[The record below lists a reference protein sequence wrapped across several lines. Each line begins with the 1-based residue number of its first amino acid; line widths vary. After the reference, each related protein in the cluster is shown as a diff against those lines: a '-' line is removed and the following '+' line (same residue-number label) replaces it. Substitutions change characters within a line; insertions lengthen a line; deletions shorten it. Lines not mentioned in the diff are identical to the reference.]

1 MVSYRLLAHG
11 EWRKT
16 MAYQAIY
23 RKWRPL
29 VFEDIVGQNHIT
41 QTLKN
46 QILSGK
52 VAHAYLFCGTRGTGK
67 TTAAKI
73 FARAVNCLNNTS
85 GSPCNECDICTGI
98 LNGDILDV
106 TEIDA
111 ASNNGVENIR
121 EIREDVRYVTTSAK
135 YRVFIID
142 EVHMLSQGAFNALLK
157 TLEEPPEHVIFIMAT
172 TEVHKV
178 PQTIL
183 SRCQRFD
190 FKRIKPSDIILRIK
204 EIAYK
209 DGIQLSDDGYETLAR
224 LADGSMRDGLSILER
239 LVSACGNHITAQN
252 IIDTLGLA
260 ESELSFRMADAI
272 AQQNPSSALEIID
285 QLLAD
290 GKDLNTF
297 IDTVI
302 QHFRNLLVCK
312 ISSAPEELIE
322 YSAEELLRLKSQAE
336 KLSFEKISHAASAL
350 SEAKAEAKWVKAP
363 RVIYELTLVKLCRLE
378 LDDSKEALLDR
389 LSSMEEKIKNGIT
402 IKTESSQEPPPEKK
416 AVVKKEKKPSARLYH
431 PFPPGTLHSE
441 NPIVIAAKKWDRIV
455 QMICKSKP
463 YLIAPL
469 NNHPITIDAEG
480 IIILYQQTEKT
491 SKSIAQTYI
500 HSIEEGFEKASG
512 TNCRIK
518 TAFADE
524 LEDYMVDFWNL
535 PSPEGTPASEENTE
549 APLPLTQTS
558 AGKDPL
564 DDLTENFPEIVEL
577 TDDSEFVGYNTLE
590 EDFSQSSF
598 DEEER
603 EEEFLEENELS

>member
-1 MVSYRLLAHG
+1 
-11 EWRKT
+11 

-73 FARAVNCLNNTS
+73 FARAVNCLDNTT
-85 GSPCNECDICTGI
+85 GSPCNVCDICKGI

-121 EIREDVRYVTTSAK
+121 EIREDVRYVATSAK

-190 FKRIKPSDIILRIK
+190 FKRIKPSDIILRMK

-209 DGIQLSDDGYETLAR
+209 DGIQLSDDGYEMLAR

-239 LVSACGNHITAQN
+239 LVSACGNNITAQN
-252 IIDTLGLA
+252 ITDTLGLA
-260 ESELSFRMADAI
+260 ESELSFRMADAVVE
-272 AQQNPSSALEIID
+272 QNPSSALEIINR
-285 QLLAD
+285 LLAD
-290 GKDLNTF
+290 GRELNTF
-297 IDTVI
+297 IDTMI

-312 ISSAPEELIE
+312 ISNTPEELID
-322 YSAEELLRLKSQAE
+322 YNAEELLRLKSQAE
-336 KLSFEKISHAASAL
+336 KMSFEKISHAASAL
-350 SEAKAEAKWVKAP
+350 SDAKAEAKWVKTP
-363 RVIYELTLVKLCRLE
+363 RVIYELAFVKLCRLE

-389 LSSMEEKIKNGIT
+389 LSSMEEKIKNGIAV
-402 IKTESSQEPPPEKK
+402 KAEAAPAEAPKEKAPP
-416 AVVKKEKKPSARLYH
+416 KKEKKLSARLYH
-431 PFPPGTLHSE
+431 PFAPGDLHSE
-441 NPIVIAAKKWDRIV
+441 NPIVLAAKKWDRIV

-463 YLIAPL
+463 YLIAAL

-500 HSIEEGFEKASG
+500 RSIEEGFEKASG

-518 TAFADE
+518 TAFSDE

-535 PSPEGTPASEENTE
+535 PSPEGTPSADTTSTSPPASS
-549 APLPLTQTS
+549 P
-558 AGKDPL
+558 GKDPL
-564 DDLTENFPEIVEL
+564 DDLTENFPELVEL
-577 TDDSEFVGYNTLE
+577 TDDSEFVGYDTSE

-598 DEEER
+598 DEEDER
-603 EEEFLEENELS
+603 EEEFLEENEID